1 MLPLLILEF
10 HKDGIIRAIGMSDG
24 IGMKTIDTM
33 IDVGIGTTMIEEID
47 MMMTDAIII
56 LETTMKGI
64 GSNIILYF
72 RAKKDLKLT
81 PTKIITIFD
90 LLSKRL

>member
-1 MLPLLILEF
+1 
-10 HKDGIIRAIGMSDG
+10 MSDG

-72 RAKKDLKLT
+72 R
-81 PTKIITIFD
+81 
-90 LLSKRL
+90 